1 MNGDTTTD
9 VLTGA
14 AARKKVR
21 AGVNAV
27 YNAVKL
33 TLGPE
38 GMNALLPRSFN
49 RGPRLTNDG
58 VTVSE
63 NVRPSDEH
71 ERLAA
76 DFFKEGSKKTN
87 ELAGDGTTTTA
98 VIAGFLINQIFDEL
112 QYEETPSASLLSKE
126 GSSKKGVRGIRKELK
141 DLKDQVIAKI
151 KERATKIESLED
163 LEKIAVISV
172 GKEDQ
177 EVAHRI
183 AAMVWQVGRDAEGL
197 FVDNHIDVVE
207 GYKGE
212 VETEVTLGMRFPAK
226 VAHRAFV
233 NKPERFEMVI
243 EDSKVI
249 ITNHR
254 LEDPHQIVALL
265 NRLQLPKVAVFA
277 PHFSAGVLTAF
288 LNSAKNGVFCFP
300 VFSPALRTD
309 QLEDLGAYT
318 GATVIDKDKGD
329 KLHTIAPTAL
339 GHADK
344 ITVKD
349 VETRE
354 DAVLMGGGGAK
365 TDRVKER
372 IEILKGQ
379 LSESKNDM
387 TRIQLE
393 KRIAN
398 LQAAVGVI
406 RVGASTNAELLYL
419 KLKIEDGVFACKAAL
434 QEGYVKGGG
443 LCLREIA
450 DEMDE
455 NILTNTLKA
464 PYEQIQRNAGGFL
477 EIGDEVIDPARVVR
491 LEIEH
496 GVSVA
501 SSIITTGISIPE
513 RRERT
518 QADGL
523 EMVARAIAKG
533 VFYDAKHRGLI
544 KENEDEASADQE
556 KGFEKAMFDANRD

>member
-1 MNGDTTTD
+1 MNGDITD

-14 AARKKVR
+14 DARQKVR
-21 AGVNAV
+21 RGVNAV

-63 NVRPSDEH
+63 NVRPADEH

-87 ELAGDGTTTTA
+87 ELVGDGTTTTC
-98 VIAGFLINQIFDEL
+98 VIGGYLINQIFDQL
-112 QYEETPSASLLSKE
+112 SYEESPSASLLSKE
-126 GSSKKGVRGIRKELK
+126 SSNKKGVRSIRKELK
-141 DLKDQVIAKI
+141 DAKDQVIAKI
-151 KERATKIESLED
+151 KERAVKVESLED
-163 LEKIAVISV
+163 LKKISVISV

-183 AAMVWQVGRDAEGL
+183 ADMVWTVGRDDEGN

-212 VETEVTLGMRFPAK
+212 IETEITLGMRFPAK

-233 NKPERFEMVI
+233 NKPERFEMVA
-243 EDSKVI
+243 EDVKVI
-249 ITNHR
+249 ITNNR
-254 LEDPHQIVALL
+254 LENPYEIVEVL
-265 NRLQLPKVAVFA
+265 NRLQVPKVAVFA
-277 PHFSAGVLTAF
+277 PHFSAGVLTSL
-288 LNSAKNGVFCFP
+288 LNSAKNGMFCFP
-300 VFSPALRTD
+300 VHSPALRTE
-309 QLEDLGAYT
+309 QLEDLAAYT
-318 GATVIDKDKGD
+318 GATVIDKDKNQ
-329 KLHTIAPTAL
+329 KFISINQMHL
-339 GHADK
+339 GSADK

-354 DAVLMGGGGAK
+354 DAILMGGGGAK

-379 LSESKNDM
+379 IKEAKNEITKLSIE
-387 TRIQLE
+387 R
-393 KRIAN
+393 RIAN

-443 LCLREIA
+443 LCLKEIA
-450 DEMDE
+450 EELPE
-455 NILTNTLKA
+455 NILTDTLKA
-464 PYEQIQRNAGGFL
+464 PYEQIQRNAGGYL
-477 EIGDEVIDPARVVR
+477 EIHEDVIDPARVVR
-491 LEIEH
+491 LEVEH

-501 SSIITTGISIPE
+501 SSMITTGIVIPE
-513 RRERT
+513 RREYT
-518 QADGL
+518 QYDGL
-523 EMVARAIAKG
+523 DRVARAIGKMAY
-533 VFYDAKHRGLI
+533 YDAKHKGLLQA
-544 KENEDEASADQE
+544 NEDEANADME
-556 KGFEKAMFDANRD
+556 KAFEQAMFDANKD

>member
-1 MNGDTTTD
+1 MNGDITD

-14 AARKKVR
+14 EARQKVR
-21 AGVNAV
+21 RGVNAV

-63 NVRPSDEH
+63 NVRPADEH

-87 ELAGDGTTTTA
+87 ELVGDGTTTTA
-98 VIAGFLINQIFDEL
+98 VIGGFLINYIFDQL
-112 QYEETPSASLLSKE
+112 SYEESPSASLLSKE
-126 GSSKKGVRGIRKELK
+126 STSKKGVRSIRKELK
-141 DLKDQVIAKI
+141 DCKDQVIAKI
-151 KERATKIESLED
+151 KERAVKIESLED
-163 LEKIAVISV
+163 LKKIAVISV
-172 GKEDQ
+172 GKED
-177 EVAHRI
+177 EEIAHRI
-183 AAMVWQVGRDAEGL
+183 ADMVWKVGRDDEGN
-197 FVDNHIDVVE
+197 FIDNHIDVVE

-212 VETEVTLGMRFPAK
+212 IETEITLGMRFPAK

-233 NKPERFEMVI
+233 NKPERFEMVA
-243 EDSKVI
+243 EDTKVL

-254 LEDPHQIVALL
+254 IEDPHEIVALL
-265 NRLQLPKVAVFA
+265 NRLQVPKVAVFA
-277 PHFSAGVLTAF
+277 PHFSAGVLTSF

-300 VFSPALRTD
+300 VHSPALRTE
-309 QLEDLGAYT
+309 QLEDLAAYT
-318 GATVIDKDKGD
+318 GAMVIDKDKNQ
-329 KLHTIAPTAL
+329 KLISANAMHL
-339 GHADK
+339 GYADK

-349 VETRE
+349 VDARE

-372 IEILKGQ
+372 IDVLKEQ
-379 LSESKNDM
+379 LKESKNEM
-387 TRIQLE
+387 TRMLTE

-419 KLKIEDGVFACKAAL
+419 KLKVEDGVFACKAAL

-443 LCLREIA
+443 LCLKEIA
-450 DEMDE
+450 EEMGE
-455 NILTNTLKA
+455 NILTDALKA
-464 PYEQIQRNAGGFL
+464 PYEQIQRNAGGYL
-477 EIGDEVIDPARVVR
+477 EVLDDVIDPARVVR
-491 LEIEH
+491 LEVEH

-501 SSIITTGISIPE
+501 SSMITTGIVIPE
-513 RRERT
+513 RREYT
-518 QADGL
+518 QYDGL
-523 EMVARAIAKG
+523 DRVARAIGKVAY
-533 VFYDAKHRGLI
+533 YDAKHKGLLQA
-544 KENEDEASADQE
+544 NEDEAEADRA
-556 KGFEKAMFDANRD
+556 KAFEQAMFDANKD

>member
-1 MNGDTTTD
+1 MNGDTTE

-14 AARKKVR
+14 QARKKVR

-27 YNAVKL
+27 FDAVKL

-63 NVRPSDEH
+63 NIKPIDEH

-87 ELAGDGTTTTA
+87 ELVGDGTTTTA

-112 QYEETPSASLLSKE
+112 AYEENPTASILSKE
-126 GSSKKGVRGIRKELK
+126 GSTKKGVRSIRKELK
-141 DLKDQVIAKI
+141 DIKDQVIAKI
-151 KERATKIESLED
+151 KERAIKIESLEE
-163 LEKIAVISV
+163 LKKISVISV
-172 GKEDQ
+172 GKEDE

-183 AAMVWQVGRDAEGL
+183 AEMVWQVGRDADGN

-212 VETEVTLGMRFPAK
+212 IETEVTLGMRFPAK

-233 NKPERFEMVI
+233 NKPERFEMVC
-243 EDSKVI
+243 EDVKVL

-254 LEDPHQIVALL
+254 LEDPHQIIALL
-265 NRLQLPKVAVFA
+265 NRLQVPKIAVFA
-277 PHFSAGVLTAF
+277 PHFSGGVLTSF

-300 VFSPALRTD
+300 VHSPALRTE
-309 QLEDLGAYT
+309 QLEDLAAYT
-318 GATVIDKDKGD
+318 GATVVDKDKST
-329 KLHTIAPTAL
+329 KLHLVQPSVL
-339 GHADK
+339 GSADK
-344 ITVKD
+344 ITIKD
-349 VETRE
+349 VDSRE
-354 DAVLMGGGGAK
+354 DAILMGGNESTTEAVK
-365 TDRVKER
+365 ARVA
-372 IEILKGQ
+372 ILKEQ
-379 LSESKNDM
+379 MKEAKNDM
-387 TRIQLE
+387 TRMQLE

-398 LQAAVGVI
+398 LQSAVGVI
-406 RVGASTNAELLYL
+406 KVGASTNAELLYL
-419 KLKIEDGVFACKAAL
+419 KLKVEDGVFACKAAL
-434 QEGYVKGGG
+434 QEGYVKGAGM
-443 LCLREIA
+443 CLKDIA
-450 DEMDE
+450 DEMEE

-477 EIGDEVIDPARVVR
+477 EVADDVIDPARVVR

-513 RRERT
+513 RREYS
-518 QADGL
+518 QFDGL
-523 EMVARAIAKG
+523 DKVAKAIAKG
-533 VFYDAKHRGLI
+533 VYFEAKHKGMI
-544 KENEDEASADQE
+544 QENEDEAEADRE
-556 KGFEKAMFDANRD
+556 KAFERAMFDSNRD